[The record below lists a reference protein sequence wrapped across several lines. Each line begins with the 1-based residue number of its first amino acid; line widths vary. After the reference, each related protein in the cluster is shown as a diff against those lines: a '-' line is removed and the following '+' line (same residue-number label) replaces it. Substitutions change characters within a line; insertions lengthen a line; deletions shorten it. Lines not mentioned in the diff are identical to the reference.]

1 MSITGAPQAFSHVG
15 PRGPIR
21 RGQNWGLLTMLRTIT
36 REPLLRHSSMMTLQ
50 RTKKFLPN
58 FVNEFLH
65 PLKTPLQVLGKLF
78 EVTLGLSNLHGFP
91 IILGS
96 SVTAPLCLLAS
107 NTSRPNPIP
116 GTGEFVGLA
125 PRAGIANVI
134 ISQSVQDT
142 RYGSFQS
149 PHSPPRHYP
158 RRITCVHIRRLG
170 RGQAHPFCWSL
181 IDILAVLV
189 FRFGAF
195 IG

>member
-1 MSITGAPQAFSHVG
+1 MP
-15 PRGPIR
+15 
-21 RGQNWGLLTMLRTIT
+21 RTIT

-50 RTKKFLPN
+50 WTKKLLPN

-96 SVTAPLCLLAS
+96 SVTAPLRLFAS

-142 RYGSFQS
+142 RYGSFQR
-149 PHSPPRHYP
+149 PHSPPRHYL
-158 RRITCVHIRRLG
+158 RLITCIHTRRLG